1 MRTFTKIV
9 LGTLIVTG
17 CGEVQDPSILEA
29 PSPEGPGTTAGLL
42 IVDGASGEAGGNP
55 HFFFLPPVA
64 ENTPNYTGIQD
75 DGLEPTV
82 TVCYGDAWEPA
93 TETCGGS
100 LAEFSGE
107 PDSFGNT
114 VSVTEGLDYS
124 VVWKTNEYPAQ
135 DGEPFAVV
143 VSVVGKVLGW
153 ATVKAYDPATYAS
166 FQYTDPEGNIAIST
180 NGNLNIKFRIEDGF
194 LESEYCDPNGIEDCD
209 VELLTYEESACL
221 RVFENPGQAGE
232 ALGSQ
237 ACVPAGQAKL
247 NGQAVAGEY
256 AAIFTLEEGGT
267 YQGGLDPSIQIPF
280 FPDFQTDPPG
290 ISFGDPD
297 TETGGVPVVICQID
311 DQTQLPDDYHP
322 FLRPFIVYSDGT
334 KEFPEDFSYGSPE
347 CEGFTSHG
355 HTVASAENAGSDGF
369 LGRFASRFSKVSSFF
384 LPKPLVARRIHGG
397 LNTTVYNTK
406 GDASPEG
413 EAVSPFE
420 TGGEEIVVELGS
432 YLDVDAGSSDAT
444 VPGTGQVG
452 QATTITI
459 LAQDPS
465 GALFTLYEVPVTVTI
480 NAGTANEIIGTVQYD
495 GDGVYTATY
504 TPTSVGAD
512 AVTVTIDGFEMAGSP
527 FTSNI
532 APRNISAE
540 NSSFEV
546 SYSEVGL
553 ETTVTVEVRDT
564 EDALYIYGENFPI
577 GVQVEVV
584 GPNGTTIPA
593 VDEDENGD
601 YDGIYVASFSPSAYG
616 EDVVTVTITVGTS
629 VYTVGVPFT
638 LVTAPRPVDP
648 SLSSAT
654 LLSVADVPAGD
665 GQMESQTDITILVR
679 NEADEVYDYASVRP
693 IDVQVSVSGTNPV
706 EAFSATD
713 AGGGT
718 YTAAYTPMNPGT
730 DYVSVTIDGAP
741 ISGSPYT
748 HEVRPLFGDINV
760 TVNITGPGVAPA
772 DGLPVNLYDSDG
784 NPALDREGIPM
795 GTAFTDGTGMAT
807 FSNVDFGTYTVYL
820 PKRDFDMDFLNHGGI
835 QKTLEHNN
843 APSSITF
850 DGHTDALPPDYH
862 VYRIKNGGNGN
873 VFQYVLDNRSW
884 TSAENQIR
892 GRILWTVPA
901 NLASIA
907 SAGENAFVAALV
919 AARCP
924 NETNEKKCKNQ
935 GWIGLSDEASEGNW
949 EWTDGSPF
957 VFSNW
962 KEGEPSGKNNEDHV
976 EINLFGFWTDENG
989 ASSTNEGFVEEY
1001 PAAQPLEHPA
1011 GMGGS

>member
-1 MRTFTKIV
+1 
-9 LGTLIVTG
+9 
-17 CGEVQDPSILEA
+17 
-29 PSPEGPGTTAGLL
+29 
-42 IVDGASGEAGGNP
+42 
-55 HFFFLPPVA
+55 
-64 ENTPNYTGIQD
+64 
-75 DGLEPTV
+75 
-82 TVCYGDAWEPA
+82 
-93 TETCGGS
+93 
-100 LAEFSGE
+100 
-107 PDSFGNT
+107 
-114 VSVTEGLDYS
+114 
-124 VVWKTNEYPAQ
+124 
-135 DGEPFAVV
+135 
-143 VSVVGKVLGW
+143 
-153 ATVKAYDPATYAS
+153 
-166 FQYTDPEGNIAIST
+166 
-180 NGNLNIKFRIEDGF
+180 
-194 LESEYCDPNGIEDCD
+194 
-209 VELLTYEESACL
+209 
-221 RVFENPGQAGE
+221 
-232 ALGSQ
+232 
-237 ACVPAGQAKL
+237 
-247 NGQAVAGEY
+247 
-256 AAIFTLEEGGT
+256 
-267 YQGGLDPSIQIPF
+267 
-280 FPDFQTDPPG
+280 
-290 ISFGDPD
+290 
-297 TETGGVPVVICQID
+297 
-311 DQTQLPDDYHP
+311 
-322 FLRPFIVYSDGT
+322 
-334 KEFPEDFSYGSPE
+334 
-347 CEGFTSHG
+347 
-355 HTVASAENAGSDGF
+355 
-369 LGRFASRFSKVSSFF
+369 
-384 LPKPLVARRIHGG
+384 
-397 LNTTVYNTK
+397 
-406 GDASPEG
+406 
-413 EAVSPFE
+413 
-420 TGGEEIVVELGS
+420 
-432 YLDVDAGSSDAT
+432 
-444 VPGTGQVG
+444 
-452 QATTITI
+452 
-459 LAQDPS
+459 
-465 GALFTLYEVPVTVTI
+465 
-480 NAGTANEIIGTVQYD
+480 
-495 GDGVYTATY
+495 
-504 TPTSVGAD
+504 VGAD
-512 AVTVTIDGFEMAGSP
+512 AITITIDGYEMTGSP

-532 APRNISAE
+532 APRSVSAE
-540 NSSFEV
+540 NSSFEI

-616 EDVVTVTITVGTS
+616 EDVVTVTITVGTN

-784 NPALDREGIPM
+784 SPAVDKDGKPM
-795 GTAFTDGTGMAT
+795 GTATTDASGVAT
-807 FSNVDFGTYTVYL
+807 FYNVDFGSYTAYL
-820 PKRDFDMDFLNHGGI
+820 PKRDFDVDFINITDGGI
-835 QKTLEHNN
+835 QKTVEHDD

-850 DGHTDALPPDYH
+850 NGHTDALPPEH
-862 VYRIKNGGNGN
+862 QVFRIKNGGNGN

-884 TSAENQIR
+884 TSAQNQIR
-892 GRILWTVPA
+892 DLILWTVPA
-901 NLASIA
+901 HLASIT

-924 NETNEKKCKNQ
+924 NVTNEKKCKNQ

-957 VFSNW
+957 LFTSW
-962 KEGEPSGKNNEDHV
+962 KEGEPSGKNNEDQV

-989 ASSTNEGFVEEY
+989 ASSTNEGYVKEHD
-1001 PAAQPLEHPA
+1001 AAQPPEHPA